1 MCIFFPLQPYKI
13 EAIFNLGRKRE
24 KDNFNPFYSLGVAIR
39 YLSRCYDSSP
49 RLLRM
54 LITRSRCDP
63 SVTLRGIDTPSYR
76 LAGGFCR
83 KWLLLVRVPA
93 FEAAARV
100 QQDLSRIL
108 VSRSHCREYRLSY
121 GSTGDRIRASLDSAA
136 KCTLHPRVTLHW
148 NSPDTMRI
156 ILLIKANPFA
166 ESNDGDSCC
175 SFGA

>member
-1 MCIFFPLQPYKI
+1 M
-13 EAIFNLGRKRE
+13 
-24 KDNFNPFYSLGVAIR
+24 AIR

-175 SFGA
+175 SFGAWHANADYKAIVNSHAI